1 MSIFDD
7 TPLEIGTQYYDKKII
22 GWDAEAQKYL
32 VSSPHFKK
40 DIWLSREKVE
50 RDHGSSLL
58 EGVEFREARPGS
70 SYNTR
75 YFRVRTDHND

>member
-22 GWDAEAQKYL
+22 GWDAETQKYL
-32 VSSPHFKK
+32 VSSPHYKK
-40 DIWLSREKVE
+40 DLWLSREKVE

-58 EGVEFREARPGS
+58 EGVEFREAKPGNG
-70 SYNTR
+70 YNTR
-75 YFRVRTDHND
+75 YFRTRTD

>member
-7 TPLEIGTQYYDKKII
+7 TPLEIGTQYYDKTVID
-22 GWDAEAQKYL
+22 WDAETQKYL
-32 VSSPHFKK
+32 VSSPKFKK
-40 DIWLSREKVE
+40 DLWLSREKVE
-50 RDHGSSLL
+50 GDHGSSLL

-75 YFRVRTDHND
+75 YFRTKTD

>member
-7 TPLEIGTQYYDKKII
+7 TPLEIGTQYYDRKII
-22 GWDAEAQKYL
+22 GWDAEAQKYF

-58 EGVEFREARPGS
+58 EGVEFREAKPGN

-75 YFRVRTDHND
+75 YFRVRTD

>member
-1 MSIFDD
+1 MSLFDD
-7 TPLEIGTQYYDKKII
+7 TPLEIGTQYYDKKIV

-40 DIWLSREKVE
+40 DLWLSREKVE
-50 RDHGSSLL
+50 RDLGSSLL
-58 EGVEFREARPGS
+58 EGVEFREAKPGN

-75 YFRVRTDHND
+75 YFRVRTD

>member
-1 MSIFDD
+1 MSLFDD
-7 TPLEIGTQYYDKKII
+7 TPLEIGTKYYDKTII
-22 GWDAEAQKYL
+22 AWSAELQKYL
-32 VSSPHFKK
+32 ISCPHFER
-40 DIWLSREKVE
+40 DLWLSREKVE

-75 YFRVRTDHND
+75 YFRTRTD

>member
-7 TPLEIGTQYYDKKII
+7 TPLDIGTQYYNKTII

-32 VSSPHFKK
+32 IACEGKK
-40 DIWLSREKVE
+40 DLWLSREKVE
-50 RDHGSSLL
+50 SDHGSSLL
-58 EGVEFREARPGS
+58 EGVEFREAKPGN

-75 YFRVRTDHND
+75 YFRVRAD